1 MSKSKKNKAAK
12 RPDSSKSAA
21 KDSAKGEDDRQHPRV
36 QLEVLVQVRSDSIA
50 QFRAV
55 HAKNLSVGGM
65 FIATSEGAGTMSESG
80 KVVAAKAV
88 GTQVFFQFTVKDGGT
103 LIEGLG
109 KIVHASAAGLGVEF
123 VSVLEPSASIIRTL
137 VEERL
142 KAPAATQ
149 SA

>member
-12 RPDSSKSAA
+12 RPDAPN
-21 KDSAKGEDDRQHPRV
+21 KGEDNRQHPRV
-36 QLEVLVQVRSDSIA
+36 PLEVLVQVKSDSIA

-65 FIATSEGAGTMSESG
+65 FIATTEGAGTMSESG
-80 KVVAAKAV
+80 KVAAAKSV

-109 KIVHASAAGLGVEF
+109 KIVHASPAGLGVEF
-123 VSVLEPSASIIRTL
+123 VSVLEPSASIIRAL

-142 KAPAATQ
+142 KASPPP
-149 SA
+149 

>member
-12 RPDSSKSAA
+12 RPAESNAA
-21 KDSAKGEDDRQHPRV
+21 EGAESRQHPRV
-36 QLEVLVQVRSDSIA
+36 PLDVLVQVRSDSIA

-80 KVVAAKAV
+80 KVAAAKAV

-109 KIVHASAAGLGVEF
+109 KIVHASPAGLGVEF
-123 VSVLEPSASIIRTL
+123 VSVLEPSKSIIRAL

-142 KAPAATQ
+142 KAPAATTQ

>member
-12 RPDSSKSAA
+12 RPTEP
-21 KDSAKGEDDRQHPRV
+21 KGADQRQHPRV
-36 QLEVLVQVRSDSIA
+36 PLDVLVQVKSDSIA

-65 FIATSEGAGTMSESG
+65 FIAAGEGTGSMSESG
-80 KVVAAKAV
+80 KVAAAKSV
-88 GTQVFFQFTVKDGGT
+88 GTQIFFQFTVKDGGT

-109 KIVHASAAGLGVEF
+109 KIVHASPAGLGVEF

-142 KAPAATQ
+142 KA
-149 SA
+149 

>member
-1 MSKSKKNKAAK
+1 MSKSKSKKNKAAK
-12 RPDSSKSAA
+12 RP
-21 KDSAKGEDDRQHPRV
+21 GEENRQHPRV
-36 QLEVLVQVRSDSIA
+36 PLDVLVQVKSDSIA

-65 FIATSEGAGTMSESG
+65 FIATNEGAGTMSESG
-80 KVVAAKAV
+80 KIAAAKSV

-109 KIVHASAAGLGVEF
+109 KIVHASPAGLGVEF
-123 VSVLEPSASIIRTL
+123 VSVLEPSASIIRAL

-142 KAPAATQ
+142 KATPAP
-149 SA
+149 SAAQ